1 MSVFVCGFVKAITTF
16 IVLFSFYYGCCAAA
30 QQSSVHEK
38 RISHQRGYSAGSLDG
53 FSFQLR
59 MTVDLNNLKLAL
71 DEYHDL
77 ESDQTIIVGEAE
89 RDINFALDTI
99 WQLYHHIFHLTKMYK
114 EAVFI
119 CFPMRKKKLYA
130 KTLELIKYIETH
142 YLAEWR
148 LIGNSLLGLKIMN
161 PLAQLIDDFLTL
173 YKPFGVQELSY

>member
-1 MSVFVCGFVKAITTF
+1 MYKLGWGLGKTITIVFVV
-16 IVLFSFYYGCCAAA
+16 VSFYHGFCVAA
-30 QQSSVHEK
+30 QQPSVHEK

-71 DEYHDL
+71 DEYRDL
-77 ESDQTIIVGEAE
+77 VLDQIVIVGQLE
-89 RDINFALDTI
+89 RDIDLALAII

-119 CFPMRKKKLYA
+119 CFPKRKKKLYT
-130 KTLELIKYIETH
+130 KTIELVKYIETH
-142 YLAEWR
+142 YLVKWR
-148 LIGNSLLGLKIMN
+148 IIGSSLLRPEIMM
-161 PLAQLIDDFLTL
+161 PLTQLIDDFLTL